1 MPQTWLCLIIGDA
14 AEHSH
19 SFGKGAKG
27 ARALVEVRTLS
38 WKPCVRVRVRV
49 CACAFACACVRAC
62 VPACLCMCACQQFWH
77 ESSSCSDVSAGVC
90 FARVFVAC
98 CTVALHS
105 SSSTKVRIRCVG
117 IVHQRVLPSYH
128 CLCSRTPLTPSP
140 PPCPLSRFG
149 CSSAL
154 AQFPRRSR
162 TAATRRRAPASAL
175 RRYNNCSQRYR

>member
-38 WKPCVRVRVRV
+38 WKPCVRVRV

-90 FARVFVAC
+90 LARVFVAC

-140 PPCPLSRFG
+140 PPARCRVLVVLLPLR
-149 CSSAL
+149 SSQGGAG
-154 AQFPRRSR
+154 Q
-162 TAATRRRAPASAL
+162 RRRDAERQPA
-175 RRYNNCSQRYR
+175 R